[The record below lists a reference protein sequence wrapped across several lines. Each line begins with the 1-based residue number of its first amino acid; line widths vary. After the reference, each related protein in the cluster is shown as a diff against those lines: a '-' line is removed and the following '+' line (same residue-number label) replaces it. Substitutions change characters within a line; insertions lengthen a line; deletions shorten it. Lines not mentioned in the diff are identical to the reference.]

1 MENREIKKL
10 AEQYIKFEKNKEFSD
25 EVSKLLSDENYS
37 ELGDRFYTE
46 LDFGTGGIRGVIGGG
61 YNRINPF
68 IIKKTTQG
76 LANYINKAVS
86 SSGSGEKRGSVAIA
100 YDSRRF
106 SPLFAKEAALVLCAN
121 NIKVYLFTSLRP
133 TPQLSFAVREL
144 GCTAGIVITASHNPA
159 EYNGYKVSWSDGGQ
173 VVEPHDRLIIDEVR
187 KSSGE
192 NIREMREKDAV
203 DKKLLQYI
211 DREID
216 EPYLDMVK
224 GCYLRPDLVREKG
237 KTLKIVYT
245 PLHGAGRIPV
255 EKALKDAGIDVITV
269 PEQAEPDGEFPTV
282 KYPNPEEASA
292 MALALKLAGEVDAD
306 LVMGTDPDSDRIGI
320 AVPDRDDGKGFT
332 LINGNQLGSML
343 AYYILST
350 LKAQGRMPDKP
361 AIIKTIV
368 TTELQRLIG
377 ESFGVTVY
385 DVLTGFK
392 WIADLIAGFE
402 KTGENYVFGG
412 EESYGFLVGTRV
424 RDKDAVSAAV
434 VTAEMTLFG
443 RENGMSVLDFL
454 NSIYEKYGYFRESQ
468 VSGTFKGQSGLKIMK
483 NLMSSMR
490 GTPPSDFDGI
500 KVIETRDYK
509 NRIIINN
516 ITLPEADV
524 LQFILEERS
533 MITVRPSGTEPKIKF
548 YISCREKPGKKLEQA
563 KSDAADKAAAMEKDI
578 KKIIDSANQGDS

>member
-1 MENREIKKL
+1 MEKNEIKKL
-10 AEQYIKFEKNKEFSD
+10 AEEYIRLEKVMDFRD
-25 EVSKLLSDENYS
+25 EVSKLLSEENYS
-37 ELGDRFYTE
+37 ELGDRFYRE

-61 YNRINPF
+61 YNRLNPF
-68 IIKKTTQG
+68 IIRKTTQG
-76 LANYINKAVS
+76 LANYINKAVRRDDTGG
-86 SSGSGEKRGSVAIA
+86 SGSKASVAIA

-106 SPLFAKEAALVLCAN
+106 SPLFALEAALVLCAN
-121 NIKVYLFTSLRP
+121 NIRVNLFTSLRP
-133 TPQLSFAVREL
+133 TPELSFAVREL

-173 VVEPHDRLIIDEVR
+173 VVEPHDRLIIEEVR
-187 KSSGE
+187 KSAGE
-192 NIREMREKDAV
+192 DIREMTEKEAAA
-203 DKKLLQYI
+203 KKLLKYI

-216 EPYLDMVK
+216 EPYLEMVK

-269 PEQAEPDGEFPTV
+269 PEQAEPDGNFPTV
-282 KYPNPEEASA
+282 KFPNPEEASA

-320 AVPDRDDGKGFT
+320 AVPDGGGFT

-343 AYYILST
+343 SYYILST

-377 ESFGVTVY
+377 DSFGVRVY

-392 WIADLIAGFE
+392 WIADLIARFE
-402 KTGENYVFGG
+402 KTGENYIFGG

-434 VTAEMTLFG
+434 VTAEMALFS

-468 VSGTFKGQSGLKIMK
+468 VSGTFKGQSGLEIMK
-483 NLMSSMR
+483 NLMGGMRSS
-490 GTPPSDFDGI
+490 PPEQIGGI
-500 KVIETRDYK
+500 RIKEARDYK
-509 NRIIINN
+509 NRITINN
-516 ITLPEADV
+516 IKLPEADV
-524 LQFILEERS
+524 LQFSLEDGS

-563 KSDAADKAAAMEKDI
+563 KADAGIKAAAMEKDI
-578 KKIIDSANQGDS
+578 KKIIESAN